1 MGGCAGTGDGDV
13 MMRFSPSF
21 AAVMY
26 MQQGEY
32 SIYVYVR
39 RVVDWFVFSVVQ
51 ECRPQ
56 QLRRRH

>member
-26 MQQGEY
+26 MEQGEC
-32 SIYVYVR
+32 SI
-39 RVVDWFVFSVVQ
+39 SVWDVLTA
-51 ECRPQ
+51 C
-56 QLRRRH
+56 L